1 VPLNQGVESADKKKV
16 GQRLPIFLPR
26 IAVLALAALGLSA
39 GLTFAAGKQIQASA
53 PAAAPTQQRK
63 AETVVVPDLRNQAFV
78 FAKGMLEDKGFA
90 WRVAGSVRGYASNTV
105 VRQSPAPGTKLIQT
119 GSPLITVTLAR
130 NGSYPQTGAPEDA
143 SPYAGTPLRLADAA
157 VASAPKLAQ
166 PKQQVA
172 TPQTTKTTQTPA
184 ATAATTAPAKR
195 PPDFVVP
202 GAKPEPLDEIPLPAR
217 AAKLGTWLASHTK
230 PTNANVKYW
239 LYQNAW
245 VVDGARMGW
254 WHGADALRT
263 LIAVDQR
270 TETLWGIGGKSENI
284 ARRALTEV
292 AARSK

>member
-1 VPLNQGVESADKKKV
+1 M

-53 PAAAPTQQRK
+53 PAAAPAQQRK
-63 AETVVVPDLRNQAFV
+63 AETVIVPDLRNQAFV
-78 FAKGMLEDKGFA
+78 FAKGLLEDKGFA

-105 VRQSPAPGTKLIQT
+105 LEQSPAPGTKLIQT

-130 NGSYPQTGAPEDA
+130 NGSYPQSGAPEDA
-143 SPYAGTPLRLADAA
+143 SPYSGTPLRLADAA
-157 VASAPKLAQ
+157 VAPAPELAQ
-166 PKQQVA
+166 PKAA
-172 TPQTTKTTQTPA
+172 TPHATKTTA
-184 ATAATTAPAKR
+184 AATTAPAKR

-202 GAKPEPLDEIPLPAR
+202 NAKPEPLDEIPLPAR
-217 AAKLGTWLASHTK
+217 AAKLGTWLAAHRK
-230 PTNANVKYW
+230 PTNANVNHW

-245 VVDGARMGW
+245 IVDGARMGW

-263 LIAVDQR
+263 LIAVDRR
-270 TETLWGIGGKSENI
+270 TETLWGIGGKSETI

>member
-1 VPLNQGVESADKKKV
+1 
-16 GQRLPIFLPR
+16 
-26 IAVLALAALGLSA
+26 
-39 GLTFAAGKQIQASA
+39 
-53 PAAAPTQQRK
+53 
-63 AETVVVPDLRNQAFV
+63 
-78 FAKGMLEDKGFA
+78 MLEDKGFA

-105 VRQSPAPGTKLIQT
+105 VKQSPAPGTKLIQT

-130 NGSYPQTGAPEDA
+130 NASYPQTGAPEDS
-143 SPYAGTPLRLADAA
+143 SPYTPTPLRLADAA
-157 VASAPKLAQ
+157 VAAAPKLAL
-166 PKQQVA
+166 PTVT
-172 TPQTTKTTQTPA
+172 TPQATQTTA
-184 ATAATTAPAKR
+184 ATAATTAPVKR

-217 AAKLGTWLASHTK
+217 AAKLGTWLAAHPK

-245 VVDGARMGW
+245 IVDGARMGW

-270 TETLWGIGGKSENI
+270 TENLWSIGGKSETI

>member
-1 VPLNQGVESADKKKV
+1 M

-39 GLTFAAGKQIQASA
+39 GLTFAAGKQIQAST

-63 AETVVVPDLRNQAFV
+63 AETVVVPDVRNQAFV
-78 FAKGMLEDKGFA
+78 FAKGLLEDKGFA

-143 SPYAGTPLRLADAA
+143 SPYTGTPLRLADAA
-157 VASAPKLAQ
+157 VAPAPKLAQ
-166 PKQQVA
+166 PKAA
-172 TPQTTKTTQTPA
+172 TPKATQTTA
-184 ATAATTAPAKR
+184 ATPATTAPAKR
-195 PPDFVVP
+195 PPDFVVA

-217 AAKLGTWLASHTK
+217 AAKLGTWLAAHPK

-245 VVDGARMGW
+245 IVDGARMGW

-270 TETLWGIGGKSENI
+270 TETLWSIGGKSERI

-292 AARSK
+292 LARSK

>member
-1 VPLNQGVESADKKKV
+1 V

-39 GLTFAAGKQIQASA
+39 GLTYAAGKQIQAST

-63 AETVVVPDLRNQAFV
+63 AETVIVPDLRNQAFV
-78 FAKGMLEDKGFA
+78 FAKGLLEDKGFA
-90 WRVAGSVRGYASNTV
+90 WRVAGSVQGYASNTV
-105 VRQSPAPGTKLIQT
+105 VKQSPAAGTKLVQT

-130 NGSYPQTGAPEDA
+130 NGSYPQSGAPEDT

-157 VASAPKLAQ
+157 VAAAPKLAQ
-166 PKQQVA
+166 PTKAA
-172 TPQTTKTTQTPA
+172 TPQATQTTA

-202 GAKPEPLDEIPLPAR
+202 GAKPEPLDEIPLPLR
-217 AAKLGTWLASHTK
+217 AAKLGTWLAAHSR
-230 PTNANVKYW
+230 PTNANVRYW

-245 VVDGARMGW
+245 VVAGARMGW

-270 TETLWGIGGKSENI
+270 TETLWGIGGKSETI

-292 AARSK
+292 VARTK

>member
-1 VPLNQGVESADKKKV
+1 MV

-39 GLTFAAGKQIQASA
+39 GLTFAAGKQIEAST

-90 WRVAGSVRGYASNTV
+90 WRVTGSVRGYASNTV

-119 GSPLITVTLAR
+119 GSPLITVTLVR
-130 NGSYPQTGAPEDA
+130 NGSYPQTGTPEDA

-157 VASAPKLAQ
+157 VAPAPKLAQ
-166 PKQQVA
+166 PKAA
-172 TPQTTKTTQTPA
+172 TPKATQTPA
-184 ATAATTAPAKR
+184 ATAAATSPAKR

-217 AAKLGTWLASHTK
+217 AAKLGAWLAGHSK
-230 PTNANVKYW
+230 PTNANVKHW

-245 VVDGARMGW
+245 IVDGARMGW

-292 AARSK
+292 LARTK

>member
-1 VPLNQGVESADKKKV
+1 V

-39 GLTFAAGKQIQASA
+39 GLTFAAGKQIQAST

-63 AETVVVPDLRNQAFV
+63 AETVIVPDLRNQAFV
-78 FAKGMLEDKGFA
+78 FAKGLLEDKGFA
-90 WRVAGSVRGYASNTV
+90 WRVTGSVRGYASNTV
-105 VRQSPAPGTKLIQT
+105 LTQSPAPGTKLVQT
-119 GSPLITVTLAR
+119 GSPLITVTLSR
-130 NGSYPQTGAPEDA
+130 NGSYPQSGAPEDA

-157 VASAPKLAQ
+157 VAPAPKLAQ
-166 PKQQVA
+166 PKRAAAPKA
-172 TPQTTKTTQTPA
+172 TQTTATQTTTA
-184 ATAATTAPAKR
+184 ATAATQAPAKR

-202 GAKPEPLDEIPLPAR
+202 GARPEPLDEIPLPAR
-217 AAKLGTWLASHTK
+217 AAKLGTWLAAHSK
-230 PTNANVKYW
+230 PTNANVTYW

-245 VVDGARMGW
+245 IVDGARMGW